1 MRLKKEDCN
10 ISINISEV
18 ITKQIVL
25 LHLQAHFLSKG
36 LKNVILNT
44 FGLQQS
50 GENIV
55 VLHLPQQSHVVTV
68 LDITGV
74 GRTEVIVQFL
84 ELE

>member
-25 LHLQAHFLSKG
+25 PHLQAHFLSKG
-36 LKNVILNT
+36 LKYVILNT
-44 FGLQQS
+44 FGLQQP

-55 VLHLPQQSHVVTV
+55 VLHLPQQSHVVAV

-74 GRTEVIVQFL
+74 GRAEVIVQFL
-84 ELE
+84 E